1 MSALALERCYLRL
14 SIDDKRLVQ
23 YAAQL
28 SGVSLASF
36 IRQVAVREAEKVI
49 EQDKIVYL
57 TAQESRELLEAIDRP
72 FAPNAK
78 LQEAMDL
85 AEQII
90 NNSKQLN
97 RDGDCSPSD
106 LKPNRARLPASS
118 TLPQP

>member
-28 SGVSLASF
+28 SGLSLASF

-49 EQDKIVYL
+49 ERDKIVYL

-90 NNSKQLN
+90 NNTKRLN
-97 RDGDCSPSD
+97 RDTDF
-106 LKPNRARLPASS
+106 
-118 TLPQP
+118 